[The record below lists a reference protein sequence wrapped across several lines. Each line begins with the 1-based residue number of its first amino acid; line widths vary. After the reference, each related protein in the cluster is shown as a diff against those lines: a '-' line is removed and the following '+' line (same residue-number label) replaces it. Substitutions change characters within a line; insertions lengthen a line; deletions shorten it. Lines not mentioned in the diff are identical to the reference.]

1 MMSPKI
7 SVLLADDHALIRATL
22 TDRLAA
28 EADLQ
33 VVGQVGNAD
42 EAVNQCIQRQ
52 PDVVLM
58 DIDMPG
64 LQCFEAART
73 IQARC
78 PRTRIIYLSAL
89 FSDRYIEEALSV
101 EAAGYVTKSEPPE
114 AVIEAIHTAVAGR
127 VYFSPEVRSRI
138 VFDPNG
144 PRLSSKQPTRLSTLT
159 QREMQVLRYLAKGMS
174 KKEIAHTI
182 NLSVSTVERHN
193 DRLMKKLDIHDRV
206 ELARFAIREGLAEV

>member
-1 MMSPKI
+1 MSEI
-7 SVLLADDHALIRATL
+7 ITVLLADDHTLVRATL
-22 TDRLAA
+22 ADRLAT
-28 EADLQ
+28 ETDLE
-33 VVGQVGNAD
+33 VVAQVGNAD
-42 EAVNQCIQRQ
+42 EAVSQCIQRQ
-52 PDVVLM
+52 PDIVLM

-78 PRTRIIYLSAL
+78 PNTRIVYLSAFL
-89 FSDRYIEEALSV
+89 SDRYIEEALTV
-101 EAAGYVTKSEPPE
+101 EAAGYVTKSEPPA

-138 VFDPNG
+138 VFDPKKG
-144 PRLSSKQPTRLSTLT
+144 ARLSSKQPTRLSTLT
-159 QREMQVLRYLAKGMS
+159 QRELQVLRYLAKGMS

-182 NLSVSTVERHN
+182 NLSVSTVERHS

-206 ELARFAIREGLAEV
+206 ELARFAIREGLAEA

>member
-1 MMSPKI
+1 MSKKI
-7 SVLLADDHALIRATL
+7 AVLLADDHALVRATL
-22 TDRLAA
+22 ADRLAA
-28 EADLQ
+28 EADLE

-42 EAVNQCIQRQ
+42 EAVSQCIQRQ
-52 PDVVLM
+52 PDIVLM

-78 PRTRIIYLSAL
+78 SNTRIIYLSAF
-89 FSDRYIEEALSV
+89 FSDRYIEEALTV

-114 AVIEAIHTAVAGR
+114 AVIEAIRTAVAGR

-138 VFDPNG
+138 IFTPKG
-144 PRLSSKQPTRLSTLT
+144 ARLSSTQPTRLSTLT
-159 QREMQVLRYLAKGMS
+159 QRELQVLRYLAKGMS
-174 KKEIAHTI
+174 KKEIARTI
-182 NLSVSTVERHN
+182 NLSVSTVERHS

-206 ELARFAIREGLAEV
+206 ELARFAIREGLAEA

>member
-1 MMSPKI
+1 MSDKI
-7 SVLLADDHALIRATL
+7 TVLLADDHALVRATL
-22 TDRLAA
+22 ADRLVA
-28 EADLQ
+28 EPDLE
-33 VVGQVGNAD
+33 VVGRVGNAD
-42 EAVNQCIQRQ
+42 EAVSQCIQRQ
-52 PDVVLM
+52 PRIVLM

-73 IQARC
+73 ILARC
-78 PRTRIIYLSAL
+78 PNTRIIYLSAF

-114 AVIEAIHTAVAGR
+114 AVIEAIRMAVTGR

-138 VFDPNG
+138 VFDPRG
-144 PRLSSKQPTRLSTLT
+144 ARLSSQQPTRLSTLT
-159 QREMQVLRYLAKGMS
+159 PREMQILHYLAKGMS
-174 KKEIAHTI
+174 KKEIAKTV
-182 NLSVSTVERHN
+182 NLSVSTVERHS